1 MTVLRQ
7 EKSAII
13 EKLNTVFTGVI
24 HHGGTGF
31 IQPKKDGEMTEKIC
45 LRLSKVAI
53 LSALYGCLT
62 KNQTVISGNLN
73 AGNSCRHLNIVLKYL
88 YVKKVF

>member
-62 KNQTVISGNLN
+62 KNQTIIFGKKCRQFSPAFLF
-73 AGNSCRHLNIVLKYL
+73 ANS
-88 YVKKVF
+88 

>member
-7 EKSAII
+7 EKNAII
-13 EKLNTVFTGVI
+13 KKLNTIFIHVI

-31 IQPKKDGEMTEKIC
+31 IQSKKDGEMTEKIC

-53 LSALYGCLT
+53 LIALYGCLT
-62 KNQTVISGNLN
+62 KNQTVISGKK
-73 AGNSCRHLNIVLKYL
+73 CRQFSPAFLFN
-88 YVKKVF
+88 

>member
-7 EKSAII
+7 EKNAII
-13 EKLNTVFTGVI
+13 EKLNTVFTGVT

-31 IQPKKDGEMTEKIC
+31 IQPKKDGEMTEKIF

-62 KNQTVISGNLN
+62 KNQTVISGKNDG
-73 AGNSCRHLNIVLKYL
+73 GNPPS
-88 YVKKVF
+88 FF

>member
-7 EKSAII
+7 EKSVII

-24 HHGGTGF
+24 HHGGTEF

-45 LRLSKVAI
+45 LRSPKVAI

-62 KNQTVISGNLN
+62 KNQTIISGKVT
-73 AGNSCRHLNIVLKYL
+73 AEIRRHFLELKHL
-88 YVKKVF
+88 YEQ